1 MRNVSLRFVVLV
13 GMQSTTWN
21 SFGSWIL
28 LALVISIMAPLGDL
42 TESMFKRNLDI
53 KDFGTLL
60 SGHGGALDRFDSM
73 LFVLPAV
80 YYLGMVIKPW
90 A

>member
-1 MRNVSLRFVVLV
+1 
-13 GMQSTTWN
+13 
-21 SFGSWIL
+21 
-28 LALVISIMAPLGDL
+28 MAPLGDL

-53 KDFGTLL
+53 KDFGTVL
-60 SGHGGALDRFDSM
+60 SGHGGALDRFDSI

-80 YYLGMVIKPW
+80 YYLGMVTTPW

>member
-1 MRNVSLRFVVLV
+1 
-13 GMQSTTWN
+13 
-21 SFGSWIL
+21 
-28 LALVISIMAPLGDL
+28 
-42 TESMFKRNLDI
+42 MFKRNLEI

-80 YYLGMVIKPW
+80 YYLGMVIAPW